1 MLLLE
6 AVEVHETLNPKLWN
20 SDNTLKPEVYQ
31 KLYDISQEFIKFIE
45 IPLNIVDIEI
55 VGSNA
60 SYNYNETSDIDL
72 HIIVNSE
79 VNYVDPE
86 ILRTLYNA
94 RKGSFNDNYDL
105 SIEGIP
111 VELYIED
118 VKDGNA
124 TNGRFS
130 ISKNEWIKFPEPITY
145 KIPDISSELEKYIDK
160 CDDALKTTNPDDII
174 ELINEIYMMR
184 KLGLAE
190 GGEASVGNLVFKELR
205 SMNMLQILK
214 DKYYE
219 LKSEDLSLTESKK
232 LQEDNEV
239 IIDKIVELPTLTLI
253 DYGIKGIEAKTNID
267 IKYLSHNQDKT
278 KLTLE
283 GDNIFIKSFYK
294 MFNITDSNELDVDT
308 GEDKIEKQLRSML
321 DTLNEPY
328 TLKIK
333 STSQSE
339 YFIRFSYTLK
349 FTKVPYEIN
358 LSYRISP
365 EGNVTIEIMCKGDIQ
380 NNENE
385 MWLMPC
391 HGTEEF
397 IENVNK
403 IIKYFKNKLGE

>member
-214 DKYYE
+214 DKYYD
-219 LKSEDLSLTESKK
+219 LKSNELSL
-232 LQEDNEV
+232 NENLTLSSN
-239 IIDKIVELPTLTLI
+239 IKTTTLTL
-253 DYGIKGIEAKTNID
+253 ENTN
-267 IKYLSHNQDKT
+267 SH
-278 KLTLE
+278 
-283 GDNIFIKSFYK
+283 Y
-294 MFNITDSNELDVDT
+294 
-308 GEDKIEKQLRSML
+308 
-321 DTLNEPY
+321 
-328 TLKIK
+328 
-333 STSQSE
+333 
-339 YFIRFSYTLK
+339 
-349 FTKVPYEIN
+349 
-358 LSYRISP
+358 IS
-365 EGNVTIEIMCKGDIQ
+365 
-380 NNENE
+380 
-385 MWLMPC
+385 
-391 HGTEEF
+391 
-397 IENVNK
+397 
-403 IIKYFKNKLGE
+403 KNKGE